1 MSATVAM
8 EKAAGRP
15 AGMSMVRVVRQGP
28 AMAAAIIVVMVIMAA
43 GADFL
48 APHSPLQVRME
59 LALKPP
65 WFMEGGQS
73 GYLLGTDP
81 LGRDI
86 LSRVMYGARASLL
99 VALLSIGFAAVVGT
113 ALGLLAGYVGGWV
126 DAVIMRTVD
135 VVLTF
140 PVILLALVFV
150 VTLGPS
156 LWVVT
161 TILGLVLWSRFARL
175 VRGEVLSW
183 KEREF
188 VAYARSAGASPL
200 RIACVHVL
208 PNIMNSVVVLVTL
221 QVGFAIVVE
230 ASLSFLGAGVPPP
243 APTWGGMIASGRA
256 YVETAWWLVV
266 FPGLAVALTVLSFN
280 LFGDWLRDT
289 LDPTL
294 RQL

>member
-1 MSATVAM
+1 MVSHGPLVA
-8 EKAAGRP
+8 G
-15 AGMSMVRVVRQGP
+15 
-28 AMAAAIIVVMVIMAA
+28 AIIAIMAILAA
-43 GADFL
+43 GADVL
-48 APHSPLQVRME
+48 APHSPVQVRMD

-65 WFMEGGQS
+65 WFMDGGQP

-86 LSRVMYGARASLL
+86 LSRVMHGARASLL
-99 VALLSIGFAAVVGT
+99 VALLSIGFAAVAGT
-113 ALGLLAGYVGGWV
+113 ALGLLSGYAGGWL
-126 DAVIMRTVD
+126 DALIMRTVD

-161 TILGLVLWSRFARL
+161 AILGLVLWSRFARL

-188 VAYARSAGASPL
+188 VAYARSVGASPL
-200 RIACVHVL
+200 RITCVHVL
-208 PNIMNSVVVLVTL
+208 PNIVNSVVVLVTL

-266 FPGLAVALTVLSFN
+266 FPGLAVALTVMSFN

>member
-1 MSATVAM
+1 
-8 EKAAGRP
+8 
-15 AGMSMVRVVRQGP
+15 
-28 AMAAAIIVVMVIMAA
+28 MAAMIVMAG
-43 GADFL
+43 GADVL
-48 APHSPLQVRME
+48 APHPPLEIHMD

-65 WFMEGGQS
+65 SFVEGGVP

-81 LGRDI
+81 LGRDN
-86 LSRVMYGARASLL
+86 LSRLMHGARASLL
-99 VALLSIGFAAVVGT
+99 VACLSIGFSTLIGT
-113 ALGLLAGYVGGWV
+113 ALGALAGYRGGLI
-126 DAVIMRTVD
+126 DAVIMRAVD

-140 PVILLALVFV
+140 PVILLALIFV

-156 LWVVT
+156 LWGVT
-161 TILGLVLWSRFARL
+161 AILGLVLWSRFARL

-188 VAYARSAGASPL
+188 VTYARAAGASPV
-200 RIACVHVL
+200 RIVVIHLL
-208 PNIMNSVVVLVTL
+208 PNIANSIVVLASL

-243 APTWGGMIASGRA
+243 APSWGGMIAAGRA
-256 YVETAWWLVV
+256 YLETAWWLVT
-266 FPGLAVALTVLSFN
+266 FPALAVALTVLSFN

>member
-1 MSATVAM
+1 
-8 EKAAGRP
+8 
-15 AGMSMVRVVRQGP
+15 MVRHGP
-28 AMAAAIIVVMVIMAA
+28 LVAGAIIAIMAILAA
-43 GADFL
+43 GADVL
-48 APHSPLQVRME
+48 APHSPVQVRMD

-65 WFMEGGQS
+65 WFMEGGQP

-86 LSRVMYGARASLL
+86 LSRVMHGARASLL
-99 VALLSIGFAAVVGT
+99 VALLSIGFAAVAGT
-113 ALGLLAGYVGGWV
+113 ALGLLSGYAGGWL
-126 DAVIMRTVD
+126 DALIMRTVD

-161 TILGLVLWSRFARL
+161 AILGLVLWSRFARL

-188 VAYARSAGASPL
+188 VAYARSVGASPL

-208 PNIMNSVVVLVTL
+208 PNIVNSVVVLVTL

-266 FPGLAVALTVLSFN
+266 FPGLAVALTVTSFN

>member
-1 MSATVAM
+1 MGASAI
-8 EKAAGRP
+8 AASGHAVRRRSGADVLRAIRRGP
-15 AGMSMVRVVRQGP
+15 VMAGT
-28 AMAAAIIVVMVIMAA
+28 IIMTMVVMAV
-43 GADFL
+43 GADVL
-48 APHSPLQVRME
+48 APHSPLQVRMD

-65 WFMEGGQS
+65 WFMEGGH
-73 GYLLGTDP
+73 LLGTDP

-86 LSRVMYGARASLL
+86 LSRVMHGARASLL
-99 VALLSIGFAAVVGT
+99 VAGLSIGFATVIGT
-113 ALGLLAGYVGGWV
+113 ALGLLAGYAGGWV
-126 DAVIMRTVD
+126 DALIMRAVD

-150 VTLGPS
+150 VTVGPS

-161 TILGLVLWSRFARL
+161 AILGLVLWSRFARL

-188 VAYARSAGASPL
+188 VAYARSVGASPL
-200 RIACVHVL
+200 RIACVHVF
-208 PNIMNSVVVLVTL
+208 PNIVNSVVVLVTL

-243 APTWGGMIASGRA
+243 APTWGGMIAAGRS

-266 FPGLAVALTVLSFN
+266 VPGLAVASTVMSFN

-294 RQL
+294 RNL

>member
-1 MSATVAM
+1 
-8 EKAAGRP
+8 
-15 AGMSMVRVVRQGP
+15 MVRHGP
-28 AMAAAIIVVMVIMAA
+28 LVAGAIIAIMAILAA
-43 GADFL
+43 GADVL
-48 APHSPLQVRME
+48 APHSPVQVRMD

-65 WFMEGGQS
+65 WFMEGGQP

-86 LSRVMYGARASLL
+86 LSRVMHGARASLL
-99 VALLSIGFAAVVGT
+99 VALLSIGFAAVTGT
-113 ALGLLAGYVGGWV
+113 ALGLLSGYAGGWL
-126 DAVIMRTVD
+126 DALIMRTVD

-161 TILGLVLWSRFARL
+161 AILGLVLWSRFARL

-208 PNIMNSVVVLVTL
+208 PNIVNSVVVLVTL

-266 FPGLAVALTVLSFN
+266 FPGLAVALTVTSFN

>member
-1 MSATVAM
+1 MAVTIAEAGAPARRSARSWRGLRRASLV
-8 EKAAGRP
+8 P
-15 AGMSMVRVVRQGP
+15 AG
-28 AMAAAIIVVMVIMAA
+28 IMAA
-43 GADFL
+43 MIVMAGGADVL
-48 APHSPLQVRME
+48 APHPPLEIHMD

-65 WFMEGGQS
+65 SFVEGGVP

-81 LGRDI
+81 LGRDN
-86 LSRVMYGARASLL
+86 LSRLMHGARASLL
-99 VALLSIGFAAVVGT
+99 VAGLSIGFSTLIGT
-113 ALGLLAGYVGGWV
+113 ALGALAGYRGGLI
-126 DAVIMRTVD
+126 DAVIMRAVD

-140 PVILLALVFV
+140 PVILLALIFV

-156 LWVVT
+156 LWGVT
-161 TILGLVLWSRFARL
+161 AILGLVLWSRFARL

-188 VAYARSAGASPL
+188 VTYARAAGASPV
-200 RIACVHVL
+200 RIVVIHLL
-208 PNIMNSVVVLVTL
+208 PNIANSIVVLASL

-243 APTWGGMIASGRA
+243 APSWGGMIAAGRA
-256 YVETAWWLVV
+256 YLETAWWLVA
-266 FPGLAVALTVLSFN
+266 FPALAVALTVLSFN

>member
-1 MSATVAM
+1 M
-8 EKAAGRP
+8 
-15 AGMSMVRVVRQGP
+15 
-28 AMAAAIIVVMVIMAA
+28 
-43 GADFL
+43 D
-48 APHSPLQVRME
+48 

-65 WFMEGGQS
+65 WFMEGGQP

-86 LSRVMYGARASLL
+86 LSRVMHGARASLL
-99 VALLSIGFAAVVGT
+99 VALLSIGFAAVTGT
-113 ALGLLAGYVGGWV
+113 ALGLLSGYAGGWL
-126 DAVIMRTVD
+126 DALIMRTVD

-161 TILGLVLWSRFARL
+161 AILGLVLWSRFARL

-188 VAYARSAGASPL
+188 VAYARSVGASPL

-208 PNIMNSVVVLVTL
+208 PNIVNSVVVLVTL

-256 YVETAWWLVV
+256 YIETAWWLVV
-266 FPGLAVALTVLSFN
+266 FPGVAVALTVMSFN